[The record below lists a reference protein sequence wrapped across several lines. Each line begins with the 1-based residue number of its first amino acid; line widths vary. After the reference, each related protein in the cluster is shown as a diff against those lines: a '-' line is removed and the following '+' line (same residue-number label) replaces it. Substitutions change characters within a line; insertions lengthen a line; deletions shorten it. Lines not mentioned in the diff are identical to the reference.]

1 MNSGQGPAERY
12 RPRHGRHRPEA
23 NALSWTPEV
32 SRPEPPPLADPVAD
46 TAPPGL
52 RKFDLGMVPAS
63 VTPPRTW
70 KRAAWFAGL
79 SSATVLLVLVAAAA
93 ALVSPDGEDHLESLP
108 GYPSDMV
115 LPEGTKSASVKPSPS
130 PSGGGRSSS
139 AGRTPTAGPKTSRTT
154 GTPSG
159 PSRLTG
165 GGSGATRPA
174 SSTSL
179 PPVTTVTNDR
189 AVPLVPADKLAG
201 QTMAF
206 FAALPEEPQRAFEA
220 LTGPA
225 IKDSGFPAFQQRFDN
240 LQRVEVKT
248 IQVDPGRGVTT
259 SVVEVQ
265 AKDGSLS
272 TQQREL
278 VFTVSEVPLVNGERL
293 VSTAER

>member
-1 MNSGQGPAERY
+1 MNSGQGPPERY

-32 SRPEPPPLADPVAD
+32 SRPEPPPLVDPVAD

-79 SSATVLLVLVAAAA
+79 SSATVLLVLVAAAT
-93 ALVSPDGEDHLESLP
+93 ALVSPGGDDQLDALP

-115 LPEGTKSASVKPSPS
+115 LPEGSRSGTPKPTVS
-130 PSGGGRSSS
+130 SGAR
-139 AGRTPTAGPKTSRTT
+139 AGSRTPSAGPKSPRTS

-159 PSRLTG
+159 PARLTG
-165 GGSGATRPA
+165 GESKAG
-174 SSTSL
+174 SSTSQ

-189 AVPLVPADKLAG
+189 AVPLVPVDKLAG

-206 FAALPEEPQRAFEA
+206 FAVLPEDPQRAFEA

-278 VFTVSEVPLVNGERL
+278 VFTVAEVPLVNGERL
-293 VSTAER
+293 VSAAER

>member
-32 SRPEPPPLADPVAD
+32 PRPEPPVVVDPVAD

-93 ALVSPDGEDHLESLP
+93 ALVNPGSEDHLESLP

-115 LPEGTKSASVKPSPS
+115 LPEGSRTTKPKPAT
-130 PSGGGRSSS
+130 SGGT
-139 AGRTPTAGPKTSRTT
+139 RTGTSRTPAAGSKSPRSAAT
-154 GTPSG
+154 ASG
-159 PSRLTG
+159 PIRLTG
-165 GGSGATRPA
+165 GDPTPGSSLP
-174 SSTSL
+174 L
-179 PPVTTVTNDR
+179 PPVTTITNDR
-189 AVPLVPADKLAG
+189 AVPLVPVDKLAG

-206 FAALPEEPQRAFEA
+206 FAALPQDPQRAFEV

-225 IKDSGFPAFQQRFDN
+225 LKDGGFPAFQQRYDN
-240 LQRVEVKT
+240 LETVQVKT

-259 SVVEVQ
+259 SVVEVRT
-265 AKDGSLS
+265 KDGSLS

-278 VFTVSEVPLVNGERL
+278 VFTVADVPLVNGERL
-293 VSTAER
+293 VSAAER